1 MTVGKKLIVDAD
13 LGFVLL
19 SYVCF
24 FYFLALSESWVFVLQ
39 LYNMSFVLF
48 LSLSEAIVYPY
59 SINNYNYVCRIKSV
73 IFAISWGKN
82 I

>member
-1 MTVGKKLIVDAD
+1 M
-13 LGFVLL
+13 
-19 SYVCF
+19 
-24 FYFLALSESWVFVLQ
+24 LQ

-48 LSLSEAIVYPY
+48 LLLSEAIVYPY